1 MKAILNLFWQ
11 ICLLRQSPA
20 YVPSHGAF
28 VAAVVAANLIGS
40 VLVSSALDGGV
51 NTLRTATAVIVGQTA
66 TAVLVLLALSL
77 KNLGARFVTT
87 ITAIFGCDLIITAC
101 FAGVLPLATQF
112 GDAALSVALLGFL
125 VWSVAVAGF
134 ILHRALEAP
143 LHDTGRAVG
152 SDKVT
157 SSCVSAAVTS
167 CASPGGGARLPLGT
181 PCTSC
186 DMPMS
191 MSM

>member
-143 LHDTGRAVG
+143 LAVG
-152 SDKVT
+152 IGVAMAISLMSVT
-157 SSCVSAAVTS
+157 FSQLAVG
-167 CASPGGGARLPLGT
+167 PPQ
-181 PCTSC
+181 
-186 DMPMS
+186 
-191 MSM
+191 